1 VIADLSALDRTHDIK
16 ATSWLASANA
26 PGCEFPV
33 QNLPFGI
40 FRRPGESAFRAGVAI
55 GDQILDLGAP
65 AARVLFSGDAA
76 SAAAPATDPVLNT
89 LAALAPNV
97 LHALRLSIFDALT
110 GEGGRAKLEPA
121 LVPMAQ
127 AEYAVPF
134 TIGDFTDFYASIFH
148 ATRVGSM
155 YRPQNPLMPNY
166 KYVPVAYHGRSST
179 IVVDGTPVRRPRG
192 QLRTSEDA
200 PPVYDVCRKL
210 DYEAEVGFYI
220 GAPTGGDAVD
230 VDAAPA
236 HVFGFTVLNDW
247 SARDIQTW
255 EYQPLGPFLGKNFA
269 TTVSPWVVTLDALR
283 PYRTPAL
290 VRDEGDP
297 APLPHLTSAHD
308 VAGGGVNISIL
319 VEIRSE
325 AMRANGIPAM
335 RLSRSSFGESYWTF
349 AQMVAHHT
357 SNGCVLR
364 SGDLLGSGTMSGPG
378 SDPSMWG
385 SLVELSHNGRD
396 ALTLPSGE
404 TRTFIEDG
412 DEIIMRGRCERPGF
426 ATIGFGTCGAVLVSA
441 PASVPAMLTKGVH

>member
-1 VIADLSALDRTHDIK
+1 MIADPALDRSHDGN
-16 ATSWLASANA
+16 ARSWLESANV

-40 FRRPGESAFRAGVAI
+40 FRRRGEAAFRAGVAI
-55 GDQILDLGAP
+55 GDHILDLNSTVARALFYGN
-65 AARVLFSGDAA
+65 AAAA
-76 SAAAPATDPVLNT
+76 QSAAAEPVLNS
-89 LAALAPNV
+89 LAALAPDV
-97 LHALRLSIFDALT
+97 LRTLRLAIFDALSDVALRET
-110 GEGGRAKLEPA
+110 LVPA
-121 LVPMAQ
+121 LVPMPQ
-127 AEYAVPF
+127 AEHAVPF
-134 TIGDFTDFYASIFH
+134 AIGDFTDFYASIFH

-192 QLRTSEDA
+192 QLRLSDDA
-200 PPVYDVCRKL
+200 APVYDVCRKL

-230 VDAAPA
+230 VDSAPA

-290 VRDEGDP
+290 VREAGDP
-297 APLPHLTSAHD
+297 EPLPHLTSASD
-308 VAGGGVNISIL
+308 VSGGGVEISID
-319 VEIRSE
+319 VEIRSKR
-325 AMRANGIPAM
+325 MRAEGLPAF
-335 RLSRSSFGESYWTF
+335 RLSRSSFADSYWTF
-349 AQMVAHHT
+349 AQMLAHHT

-396 ALTLPSGE
+396 PLTLPSGE
-404 TRTFIEDG
+404 KRTFIEDG

-426 ATIGFGTCGAVLVSA
+426 ASLGFGACSA
-441 PASVPAMLTKGVH
+441 TLEPAPPLIPSLLAKGVN